1 MYISVRNFTS
11 PSIFVFLQMLGEMPS
26 SIEAARRA
34 IEINAQHSQAY
45 AGLGLVYN
53 DTNQHKKAVESFR
66 KCLSLNPWSPVSSR
80 LTICLDTMKKLELE
94 EDKE

>member
-1 MYISVRNFTS
+1 
-11 PSIFVFLQMLGEMPS
+11 MLGEMPS

-34 IEINAQHSQAY
+34 IEINGQLSQAY

-53 DTNQHKKAVESFR
+53 DTNQYKKAVESFR
-66 KCLSLNPWSPVSSR
+66 KCLALNPWSPVSSR
-80 LTICLDTMKKLELE
+80 LTTCLDTMKRLELE